1 MLLLRFAR
9 PLTVAAVAIMLV
21 SALGC
26 PSSGEKPSTTQPNT
40 SETKPSS
47 VDESPASTKPLVAE
61 FQQPPT
67 VPPSEP
73 PPRLPQEPD
82 DVPAPLAKS
91 AKPAGKVAE
100 SRDLPKVKSEE
111 AAPQTRVTKVPR
123 KPFDPIE
130 VNGKY
135 FVDVSKSGG
144 AVAWPK
150 PKVAIAITGMEQG
163 YIEPCGCAGMD
174 RMTGGISRRYTF
186 FQELRKKGWPLVAF
200 DVGGLASGFGRE
212 AEIKFRTLVESKEKM
227 GYNAVGFGSDDLRLP
242 PDELVLVA
250 AEVNGKPSMFLS
262 ANVGLYGFD
271 QNVTQTSRVVKAGG
285 MRIGVTA
292 ILGKDYQKQVI
303 NSEVEMRDP
312 EAVLRKIVP
321 ELKQNA
327 DYLLLLANATTAEA
341 EDLARKFPAFNVVV
355 VADSPELPPNT
366 PEFVRGTRTLIVPV
380 GRKGMSVIVL
390 GLYDGS
396 PSVRYQRVLLDS
408 RFDHSTDTRLRA
420 SPEMKRLMASYQEQ
434 LKVFGFAEL
443 GLHPA
448 ANPLAEQNGRYVG
461 SQKCEACHEKSY
473 DVWKRSG
480 HAHAYQTLETQ
491 DPPRNYDPECISC
504 HVVGWHP
511 TKYFPYKSGFEGPE
525 KTPHLKNVGCED
537 CHGPGEK
544 HLKAEDGSDEAL
556 KKKYQRAMRV
566 TKEQAK
572 KEQCITCH
580 DLDNSPE
587 FNFDKYWPLIE
598 HHENTQP

>member
-1 MLLLRFAR
+1 MLVFRFAR
-9 PLTVAAVAIMLV
+9 SLAVGAVAIMLV

-26 PSSGEKPSTTQPNT
+26 PSSGEKPSTTQTNT
-40 SETKPSS
+40 SDAKPPSA
-47 VDESPASTKPLVAE
+47 DESSASTKPPVAE
-61 FQQPPT
+61 FQQ
-67 VPPSEP
+67 PPSEP

-91 AKPAGKVAE
+91 AQPAGKVAE
-100 SRDLPKVKSEE
+100 SRDLPKVKPEE
-111 AAPQTRVTKVPR
+111 AAPQKRLKKVPR

-135 FVDVSKSGG
+135 FVG
-144 AVAWPK
+144 WPK
-150 PKVAIAITGMEQG
+150 PKVVIAITGMEQG

-174 RMTGGISRRYTF
+174 RMTGGMSRRYTF
-186 FQELRKKGWPLVAF
+186 FQELRKKGWPLVAL
-200 DVGGLASGFGRE
+200 DVGGLANGFGRE

-227 GYNAVGFGSDDLRLP
+227 GYSAVGFGGDDLRLP

-250 AEVNGKPSMFLS
+250 AEVNGKPSMFVS
-262 ANVGLYGFD
+262 ANVGLFGFD

-292 ILGKDYQKQVI
+292 VLGKEYQKQVI

-312 EAVLRKIVP
+312 EVVLRKIVP
-321 ELKQNA
+321 ELKKQNA
-327 DYLLLLANATTAEA
+327 DYLVLLANATTAEA
-341 EDLARKFPAFNVVV
+341 IDLVRKFPAFQVVV

-366 PEFVRGTRTLIVPV
+366 PEFAPGTRTLIVPV

-408 RFDHSTDTRLRA
+408 RFDHSTDARLRA
-420 SPEMKRLMASYQEQ
+420 SPEMKRLMTSYQEQ
-434 LKVFGFAEL
+434 LKVLGFVEL
-443 GLHPA
+443 GLHAA

-491 DPPRNYDPECISC
+491 DPPRNFDPECISC

-511 TKYFPYKSGFEGPE
+511 TKFFPYKSGFEGSE
-525 KTPHLKNVGCED
+525 NTPRLKNVGCED

-544 HLKAEDGSDEAL
+544 HCVAEDGHDEVL
-556 KKKYQRAMRV
+556 QKKYREAVRI
-566 TKEQAK
+566 TKEQSK
-572 KEQCITCH
+572 KEQCTTCH
-580 DLDNSPE
+580 DLDNSLE
-587 FNFDKYWPLIE
+587 FDFDKYWPLIE